1 MPYAEPLADDELTVA
16 LAGLPEWTRDGVVLR
31 RSVRVS
37 GFTAAADLVRAVADA
52 ANAADHHPD
61 VHITGYRNVAFELT
75 THAAGAITRRD
86 VELARTIDEIV
97 RRESGSAGG

>member
-1 MPYAEPLADDELTVA
+1 MPYADPLSDEELATA
-16 LAGLPEWTRDGVVLR
+16 LAELPEWTRDGVFLR
-31 RSVRVS
+31 RSVQVS
-37 GFTAAADLVRAVADA
+37 GFDAAADLVRAVADA

-86 VELARTIDEIV
+86 VELAAEIDRLIL
-97 RRESGSAGG
+97 AQP

>member
-1 MPYAEPLADDELTVA
+1 MPYADPLTDDELAAA
-16 LAGLPEWTRDGVVLR
+16 LAGLPEWTRDGVFIR
-31 RSVRVS
+31 RSVKVA
-37 GFTAAADLVRAVADA
+37 GFSAAADLVRAVADA

-86 VELARTIDEIV
+86 IELAMEIDRLIL
-97 RRESGSAGG
+97 AQP

>member
-1 MPYAEPLADDELTVA
+1 MPYADPLTDDELAAA
-16 LAGLPEWTRDGVVLR
+16 LATLPDWTRDGVFIR
-31 RSVRVS
+31 RSVKVG
-37 GFTAAADLVRAVADA
+37 GFGAAADLVRAVADA

-86 VELARTIDEIV
+86 IELAAEIDRLIL
-97 RRESGSAGG
+97 GQP

>member
-1 MPYAEPLADDELTVA
+1 MPYADPLTDDELAAA
-16 LAGLPEWTRDGVVLR
+16 LAGLPEWTRDGVFLR
-31 RSVRVS
+31 RSVKVA
-37 GFTAAADLVRAVADA
+37 GFTAAADLVRAVAEA

-86 VELARTIDEIV
+86 VELAAEIDRLIL
-97 RRESGSAGG
+97 AQQ